1 MRCAKRS
8 LWYNNGMRKLRFL
21 GRSSVSSS
29 HALASL
35 DTISTLSIGS
45 KMEWKGAL
53 SAQSQNHIV
62 STLTPVFA
70 ANCHADAIARILLA
84 SPPEGTK
91 RSFPVFIA
99 FDFVLYWMQ
108 IAMIMVVGCT
118 PISRQWLIVKQLYVA
133 FRSSFCLLVWVHIT
147 RVSLPKVEWNGRNV
161 PSHGCLFH
169 DVEHI
174 LLIFLRLF
182 WRFLLF
188 FQVALIV

>member
-1 MRCAKRS
+1 
-8 LWYNNGMRKLRFL
+8 MRKLRFL

-35 DTISTLSIGS
+35 ATIATLSIGS

-91 RSFPVFIA
+91 SSFPVFIA
-99 FDFVLYWMQ
+99 FDFVLY
-108 IAMIMVVGCT
+108 
-118 PISRQWLIVKQLYVA
+118 
-133 FRSSFCLLVWVHIT
+133 
-147 RVSLPKVEWNGRNV
+147 
-161 PSHGCLFH
+161 
-169 DVEHI
+169 
-174 LLIFLRLF
+174 
-182 WRFLLF
+182 
-188 FQVALIV
+188 